1 MGCGSKAAN
10 DSLGSG
16 RQKAVERKSKRIHS
30 KEIQI
35 LPYTC
40 MREGVSWF
48 LRCLTSEKIIFQ
60 HSNTKCLLP
69 TRLCSFECK
78 QAFYNILSVF
88 GETDGGTVLPAVP
101 GIIPL
106 AQ

>member
-1 MGCGSKAAN
+1 MGCGSKVAD

-30 KEIQI
+30 KKYKFCHIRVCEESPGFSGASP
-35 LPYTC
+35 LK
-40 MREGVSWF
+40 
-48 LRCLTSEKIIFQ
+48 KIIFL

-69 TRLCSFECK
+69 TRFCSFERK